1 MLHRK
6 SLLKLLQISLLA
18 IFGLLVV
25 STLLLVSPTTT
36 ASADHG
42 STGEIVDD
50 ADHDGV
56 TEADGDCDDED
67 PDRYPGNR
75 EISDGKDNDC
85 DSTTFVTGD
94 LLKKLG
100 VPGQG
105 AQHSNG
111 TVKFFN
117 ASKGFGF
124 ISE

>member
-1 MLHRK
+1 M
-6 SLLKLLQISLLA
+6 KLSQISVLTIL
-18 IFGLLVV
+18 GLLVV
-25 STLLLVSPTTT
+25 STLLLATPNATVSAHHDGTT
-36 ASADHG
+36 
-42 STGEIVDD
+42 V
-50 ADHDGV
+50 DHDLDGDGYSI
-56 TEADGDCDDED
+56 ADGDCDDED
-67 PDRYPGNR
+67 ADRYPGNR

-105 AQHSNG
+105 AQRSNG

-124 ISE
+124 ISD